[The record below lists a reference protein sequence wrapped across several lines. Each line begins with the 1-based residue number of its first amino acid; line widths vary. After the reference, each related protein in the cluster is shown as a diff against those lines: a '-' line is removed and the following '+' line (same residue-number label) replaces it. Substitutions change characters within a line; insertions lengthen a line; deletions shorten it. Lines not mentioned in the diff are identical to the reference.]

1 MKTKTLKS
9 VWRKGDSVAA
19 LPKVVKEVPKAS
31 NRVIKGE
38 PKTVEKA
45 KLESQ
50 STVPLKPPQP
60 PLRPQPKLQGKPSV
74 APPPMIKKPVI
85 LKDVGAAPKS
95 PVKDET
101 GSRAPQSK
109 GQPILVDK
117 FARKKPVVDPVIA
130 QAVLA
135 PIKPGKGPA
144 PGKYRDRKKSVSPG
158 TPRRRMVD
166 DDVEIPDEEL
176 NVSIP
181 GAASGRKGRKWT
193 KASRKAAKLQAARD
207 AAPVKVEILEVGE
220 KGMSIEELAYNLTI
234 GEGEILGFLYSKGI
248 KPDGVQTLDKDM
260 VKMIC
265 KEHEVEAIDA
275 DPVKFEEMAK
285 KNEILDEDDLDKLQE
300 RPPVLTIMGH
310 VDHGKASSNIL
321 YLFILEIRCLC
332 IIFSVSFLVLI

>member
-1 MKTKTLKS
+1 
-9 VWRKGDSVAA
+9 
-19 LPKVVKEVPKAS
+19 
-31 NRVIKGE
+31 
-38 PKTVEKA
+38 
-45 KLESQ
+45 
-50 STVPLKPPQP
+50 
-60 PLRPQPKLQGKPSV
+60 
-74 APPPMIKKPVI
+74 
-85 LKDVGAAPKS
+85 
-95 PVKDET
+95 
-101 GSRAPQSK
+101 
-109 GQPILVDK
+109 
-117 FARKKPVVDPVIA
+117 
-130 QAVLA
+130 
-135 PIKPGKGPA
+135 
-144 PGKYRDRKKSVSPG
+144 
-158 TPRRRMVD
+158 MVD

-181 GAASGRKGRKWT
+181 GAATGRKGRKWT